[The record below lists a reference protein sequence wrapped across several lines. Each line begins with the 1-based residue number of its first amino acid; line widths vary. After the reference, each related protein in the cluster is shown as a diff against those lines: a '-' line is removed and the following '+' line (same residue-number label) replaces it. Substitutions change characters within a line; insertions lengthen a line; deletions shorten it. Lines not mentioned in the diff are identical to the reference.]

1 MGSERGQSTVEWVGM
16 LSLVSLLLVGML
28 AMGVRVP
35 GTALADSIFEKMLC
49 AVSMAESCG
58 DEPHLIAA
66 YGTEVGK
73 VADDHMPSLLF
84 EEGSRALPVNF
95 RRCRDTSCADGPQRG
110 LVRRSHRGLPVAAFV
125 HVIDCRAGEADRSEA
140 DGADCSGERAGNL
153 YVQYWTYYAD
163 SATLRDVGNAVHT
176 VTHRVPLVGSIV
188 GRPGFHEDDW
198 ESVQIRVR
206 PDGSIDQ
213 RASSHHGYNYAK
225 GISNAGSDAGIG
237 PLKDIAEALGARA
250 RNGWG
255 PETRLLLVSG
265 GSHAGNTWGIP
276 DIDRVTPGDRV
287 HLIPLERLLAAGRN
301 PRFAV
306 IPPWL
311 KRAWNDPESDNTE

>member
-1 MGSERGQSTVEWVGM
+1 MRERGQGTVEWVG
-16 LSLVSLLLVGML
+16 LTCLLTLLLATLL
-28 AMGVRVP
+28 AVGVRVP
-35 GTALADSIFEKMLC
+35 GTALADSIFEKLLC
-49 AVSMAESCG
+49 AVSMGDSCG

-73 VADDHMPSLLF
+73 VANDHMPSLLF

-110 LVRRSHRGLPVAAFV
+110 LVRRSDRGLPVAAFV
-125 HVIDCRAGEADRSEA
+125 HVIDCRPGKGDPS
-140 DGADCSGERAGNL
+140 GADCSGERASNL

-163 SATLRDVGNAVHT
+163 SATLRG
-176 VTHRVPLVGSIV
+176 VPIVGSK
-188 GRPGFHEDDW
+188 GFHEDDW
-198 ESVQIRVR
+198 EGVQIRVG

-225 GISNAGSDAGIG
+225 GISNAGSDMGIG

-265 GSHAGNTWGIP
+265 GSHAGNSWGIP
-276 DIDRVTPGDRV
+276 DLDRVTPGDRV
-287 HLIPLERLLAAGRN
+287 HLIPLEKIAATGRN
-301 PRFAV
+301 LKFA
-306 IPPWL
+306 IGAPWL
-311 KRAWNDPESDNTE
+311 KHAWRDPEAEDTD

>member
-1 MGSERGQSTVEWVGM
+1 MRSARGQSTVEWVGM

-28 AMGVRVP
+28 AAGVRAP
-35 GTALADSIFEKMLC
+35 GTALADSIFEKLLC

-73 VADDHMPSLLF
+73 LADDHMPSILF
-84 EEGSRALPVNF
+84 EKGSRALPVNF
-95 RRCRDTSCADGPQRG
+95 RRCRDTACADGPQRG
-110 LVRRSHRGLPVAAFV
+110 LVRRSDSGLPVAAFV
-125 HVIDCRAGEADRSEA
+125 HVIDCRPGKANSS
-140 DGADCSGERAGNL
+140 GADCSGERAGNL

-176 VTHRVPLVGSIV
+176 ATHRIPLVDSIA
-188 GRPGFHEDDW
+188 GRPGYHEDDW
-198 ESVQIRVR
+198 EGVQVRIR

-213 RASSHHGYNYAK
+213 RASSHHGYNYAR
-225 GISNAGSDAGIG
+225 GISNAGADAGID
-237 PLKDIAEALGARA
+237 PLKGIAEAIGARA

-265 GSHAGNTWGIP
+265 GSHAGNSWGIP
-276 DIDRVTPGDRV
+276 DSDRVTPGDRV
-287 HLIPLERLLAAGRN
+287 HLIPMERLLATGHD

-306 IPPWL
+306 VPPWL
-311 KRAWNDPESDNTE
+311 KRVWRDPEAEGTD